1 MTRDRMKNEQSTVT
15 SVDAQSPID
24 LDAKHQKDMVAWLH
38 SKMETLP
45 PYSTTLS
52 MLLLE
57 KLRTGEADAYS
68 ISCELEELRQE
79 GERTDPEYHTIFKD
93 EFRETIIALEGEA
106 NQMWN
111 EHTERQDAQYE
122 AEQAQEKAAATEA
135 KLEARRAD
143 NERRE
148 KREARRADKR
158 REKREAR
165 RAENERREQRRL
177 EMDDKQQKIL

>member
-1 MTRDRMKNEQSTVT
+1 MTRDKMMNQQSTVT
-15 SVDAQSPID
+15 SVDAEPPID
-24 LDAKHQKDMVAWLH
+24 LEAEHEKDMVAWLH

-45 PYSTTLS
+45 SYSTTLS

-57 KLRTGEADAYS
+57 KIRTGKPDAYS
-68 ISCELEELRQE
+68 ISYELEELRQE
-79 GERTDPEYHTIFKD
+79 RERTDPEYHTIVKD
-93 EFRETIIALEGEA
+93 EYLETIIALEDEA
-106 NQMWN
+106 DQMWN

-143 NERRE
+143 TERRE
-148 KREARRADKR
+148 KRKARRADKR

-165 RAENERREQRRL
+165 RAENEKDRSRRARRAGIG
-177 EMDDKQQKIL
+177 K